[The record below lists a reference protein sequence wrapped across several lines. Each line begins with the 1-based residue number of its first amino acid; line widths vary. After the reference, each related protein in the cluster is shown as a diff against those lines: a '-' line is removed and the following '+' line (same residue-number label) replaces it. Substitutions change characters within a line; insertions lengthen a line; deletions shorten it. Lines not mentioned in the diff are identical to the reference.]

1 MDKGKRVF
9 LPWRCFFPFMNETAA
24 PSFPSSFSRYRA
36 GRRAPAG
43 CLPARAWGRGL
54 VRKNASLKKLLP
66 LFRLCRHFPEF
77 REAGQGTFLLHGR
90 FSLDQGKSVINE
102 RLFHAIAAGVDP
114 FAGNKFFHIGH
125 FFQTYQ
131 FSLAGINAVLR
142 DSLKASLFPPRPGR
156 GGSPGG
162 FPRHI
167 RFIDIRLGGDMGG
180 AALEE

>member
-1 MDKGKRVF
+1 MKPLRRF
-9 LPWRCFFPFMNETAA
+9 SLH
-24 PSFPSSFSRYRA
+24 SFQDT
-36 GRRAPAG
+36 GRGEEPRRMFTCKSVGEAAPAG
-43 CLPARAWGRGL
+43 LM
-54 VRKNASLKKLLP
+54 RKNASLKKLLP

-90 FSLDQGKSVINE
+90 FSLDQGKNVINE

-142 DSLKASLFPPRPGR
+142 DSFKGYHFIRLAGN
-156 GGSPGG
+156 GG
-162 FPRHI
+162 FHGGFSRHI
-167 RFIDIRLGGDMGG
+167 RFIDIRLGSDMGG

>member
-1 MDKGKRVF
+1 MFTCKSVGQTD
-9 LPWRCFFPFMNETAA
+9 
-24 PSFPSSFSRYRA
+24 
-36 GRRAPAG
+36 PAG
-43 CLPARAWGRGL
+43 LM
-54 VRKNASLKKLLP
+54 RKNASLKKLLP

-90 FSLDQGKSVINE
+90 FSLDQGKNVINE

-142 DSLKASLFPPRPGR
+142 DSFKGYHFIRLAGN
-156 GGSPGG
+156 GG
-162 FPRHI
+162 FHGGFSRHI
-167 RFIDIRLGGDMGG
+167 RFIDIRLGGYMGG